1 MADRR
6 IKLAPRELAQGG
18 VVQIPLRPLVAVVG
32 PESSGGPRAAVAA
45 LHTVICFIPSEN
57 PNADLVSER
66 ARVNAF
72 QTTPTKSTHIHGASL
87 LLRSS
92 AVCVDT
98 MGQIRVSESC

>member
-1 MADRR
+1 
-6 IKLAPRELAQGG
+6 
-18 VVQIPLRPLVAVVG
+18 
-32 PESSGGPRAAVAA
+32 VAA
-45 LHTVICFIPSEN
+45 LHTVIWFIPSDN

-66 ARVNAF
+66 ARANAF